1 MAEKH
6 TSLTIIAKVLPDGF
20 PFIVRGRD
28 AWALQELHRAGAI
41 GCTPIDN
48 PGPRWSG
55 YVHKLRKKGLSIE
68 TVTENHSG
76 PFAGHHARY
85 ILRSSV
91 SLVVKTEDQQ
101 KEAA

>member
-1 MAEKH
+1 MGKKF
-6 TSLTIIAKVLPDGF
+6 TSLTVIAKVLPDGP
-20 PFIVRGRD
+20 PFIVKGRD
-28 AWALQELHRAGAI
+28 AWALQELHRAGAA

-85 ILRSSV
+85 ILRSSI
-91 SLVVKTEDQQ
+91 SLVVRTEDEQ

>member
-1 MAEKH
+1 MGKTF
-6 TSLTIIAKVLPDGF
+6 TSLTIVAKVLPDGL
-20 PFIVRGRD
+20 PFIVKGRD
-28 AWALQELHRAGAI
+28 AWALQELYRAGVA

-68 TVTENHSG
+68 TMTESHSG

-91 SLVVKTEDQQ
+91 SLVVRTEDEQ